1 MAEIIDSTPNAQA
14 YDEEVETLRGR
25 FAANIANIRLFKD
38 NPYLDEMTDEDRNAA
53 NADLLVPHHGE
64 QFYDDDKFVYV
75 CQYEKD
81 PVTLQ
86 TKYVYYSKEKELNEK
101 MNYYESQG
109 VLNQLMSAYNNGK
122 VYCFFMFV
130 CFLFAAGWR
139 GAVPFDSGIHA
150 AAGNAVSGAGILF
163 SDKTAGQ
170 NRVDGRRYCSCRL
183 AECRY
188 FSGSRPA

>member
-38 NPYLDEMTDEDRNAA
+38 NPYLAEMTDEDRNAA

-81 PVTLQ
+81 PITLQ

-101 MNYYESQG
+101 MNYYVANISAW
-109 VLNQLMSAYNNGK
+109 LNSSKRHLSGDERENSLNDKIQLHTE
-122 VYCFFMFV
+122 V
-130 CFLFAAGWR
+130 
-139 GAVPFDSGIHA
+139 
-150 AAGNAVSGAGILF
+150 
-163 SDKTAGQ
+163 
-170 NRVDGRRYCSCRL
+170 
-183 AECRY
+183 
-188 FSGSRPA
+188 